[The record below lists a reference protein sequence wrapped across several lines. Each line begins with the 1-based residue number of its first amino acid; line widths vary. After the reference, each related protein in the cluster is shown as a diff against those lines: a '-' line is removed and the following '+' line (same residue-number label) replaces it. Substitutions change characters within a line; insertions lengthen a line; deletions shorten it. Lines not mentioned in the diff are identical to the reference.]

1 MKISI
6 DRHEL
11 QRGLARLQSVTEK
24 RNSMPI
30 LANILM
36 TARDGSA
43 DGQLELAGTDLEVGM
58 RSEHACKVEEAGALT
73 ISGRKLYEIVREL
86 PEEPVELSSSENS
99 YLSLR
104 CARSKF
110 TLAGTTAE
118 EYPTFPEFSP
128 ERTFTVQTTILAE
141 MIEKTM
147 YAASSDEARYNLNG
161 VYLERIEELDKL
173 RIVATD
179 GHRLAYVDRTLGGHA
194 DVFDKGVIIPRKGL
208 AELKKLLDEEDSDE
222 IELGFEGSSGLARK
236 GGVVL
241 TLRLIEGEFPNYR
254 NVIPEEGSQRLV
266 LEREGFVHALR
277 RVALL
282 SSDRSRAVNLKLSAG
297 ELALSSKNPDLG
309 EAHETLAIDYAGEE
323 FMIAFNARY
332 LVDAVN
338 ALGSKEVCLVFKDA
352 LSPMRVTPMDDTD
365 TLAVVMP
372 MRI

>member
-1 MKISI
+1 MKFSI

-36 TARDGSA
+36 VVRKEA
-43 DGQLELAGTDLEVGM
+43 DGDHLELAGTDLEVGL
-58 RSEHACKVEEAGALT
+58 RSRHPCEVEEGGALT

-86 PEEPVELSSSENS
+86 PDEPVRLSSSENS
-99 YLSLR
+99 YLSIS
-104 CARSKF
+104 CARSEF
-110 TLAGTTAE
+110 NLAGTAAE

-128 ERTFTVQTTILAE
+128 ERTFSVQAMVLAE

-147 YAASSDEARYNLNG
+147 YAASNDEARYNLNG
-161 VYLERIEELDKL
+161 VFLERIEELEKL
-173 RIVATD
+173 RMVATD
-179 GHRLAYVDRTLGGHA
+179 GHRLAYVDRSFGGNIEA
-194 DVFDKGVIIPRKGL
+194 FAEGVIVPRKGL
-208 AELKKLLDEEDSDE
+208 SELKKLLDEDDSDE
-222 IELGFEGSSGLARK
+222 IELGFEGNSGLARK
-236 GGVVL
+236 GEVIL

-266 LEREGFVHALR
+266 LERDAFVRALR

-282 SSDRSRAVNLKLSAG
+282 SSDRSRAVNLALSPG
-297 ELALSSKNPDLG
+297 ELSLTSKNPDLG
-309 EAHETLAIDYAGEE
+309 EAHESLEVDYAAEAIT
-323 FMIAFNARY
+323 IAFNARY

-338 ALGSKEVCLVFKDA
+338 ALASKEVSLVFKDA
-352 LSPMRVTPMDDTD
+352 LSPMRVTPTDDED